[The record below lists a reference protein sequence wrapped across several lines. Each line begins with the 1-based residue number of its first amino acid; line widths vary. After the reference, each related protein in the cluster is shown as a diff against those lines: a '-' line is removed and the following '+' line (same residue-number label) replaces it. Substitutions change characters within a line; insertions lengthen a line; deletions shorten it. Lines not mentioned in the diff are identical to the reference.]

1 MMTFASLVERFYA
14 AMVARGIP
22 WIVPTLIVMV
32 IVVSVVLAYISVAAM
47 FMIWWERKISAHI
60 QVRYGPMRVGG
71 WHGWAQSI
79 ADGIKLLL
87 KEDVIPAGADK
98 VVFVLAPMVVFAA
111 ALAAYVTIP
120 WAPGLIVRDLN
131 IGILY
136 MVSISSLVVV
146 GIIMAGW
153 SSNNKYA
160 TLGAM
165 RSAAQAVSYEV
176 PLVLSLLGPV
186 MIAGTMS
193 MGGLVEAQS
202 GRWFGVLPRW
212 FVFPQIVAFLTYFT
226 CALAECNR
234 LPFDIPEAESEL
246 VAGFH
251 VEYSGMR
258 FAIFFLAEYANMF
271 VVSAIATTLFLGG
284 WHGPWIPLPGLSPEV
299 AHGLFG
305 LVWFQVKCYFLIFVM
320 MWLRWTLARLR
331 VDQLMGFAWKVL
343 LPIAFAN
350 LIVTGLVLILG
361 KQALLYVGGIVIL
374 LLAAILLAA
383 RPAARTVRLGERT

>member
-14 AMVARGIP
+14 LTAVWGLP
-22 WIVPTLIVMV
+22 WIVPTLVVMTIVAAV
-32 IVVSVVLAYISVAAM
+32 IIGYIAVAAM

-60 QVRYGPMRVGG
+60 QVRFGPMRVGG

-87 KEDVIPAGADK
+87 KEDIIPAGADK

-111 ALAAYVTIP
+111 AVAAYVTIP

-136 MVSISSLVVV
+136 MVAISSLVVV

-153 SSNNKYA
+153 SSNNKYS

-165 RSAAQAVSYEV
+165 RSAAQAVSYEI

-193 MGGLVEAQS
+193 MGKVVEAQS
-202 GRWFGVLPRW
+202 GWWFGILPKW

-271 VVSAIATTLFLGG
+271 VVAAIATTMFLGG
-284 WHGPWIPLPGLSPEV
+284 WQGPWVPLPGLPREAV
-299 AHGLFG
+299 HGLFG
-305 LVWFQVKCYFLIFVM
+305 LFWFLVKCYVLIFVM

-350 LIVTGLVLILG
+350 LILTGLVLVLG
-361 KQALLYVGGIVIL
+361 KQVLLYVLGIAIML
-374 LLAAILLAA
+374 LVAVALATRTAG
-383 RPAARTVRLGERT
+383 RPVSVGKA

>member
-1 MMTFASLVERFYA
+1 MMTFTSLVERFYA
-14 AMVARGIP
+14 VTAAWGIP
-22 WIVPTLIVMV
+22 WIVPTLVVMTVVVGLV
-32 IVVSVVLAYISVAAM
+32 IGYIAIAAM
-47 FMIWWERKISAHI
+47 FLIWWERKVSAHI
-60 QVRYGPMRVGG
+60 QVRFGPMRVGG

-79 ADGIKLLL
+79 ADAIKLLL
-87 KEDVIPAGADK
+87 KEDIIPAGADK
-98 VVFVLAPMVVFAA
+98 LVFVLAPMVVFAA
-111 ALAAYVTIP
+111 ALASYVTIP
-120 WAPGLIVRDLN
+120 WAPGVIVRDLN

-136 MVSISSLVVV
+136 MVAISSLVVV

-153 SSNNKYA
+153 SSNNKYS

-193 MGGLVEAQS
+193 MGKLVEAQS
-202 GRWFGVLPRW
+202 GSWFGILPKW
-212 FVFPQIVAFLTYFT
+212 FVFPQIVAFLVYFT
-226 CALAECNR
+226 CSLAECNR

-271 VVSAIATTLFLGG
+271 VVAAIATTMFLGG
-284 WHGPWIPLPGLSPEV
+284 WQGPWLSLPGLPREV

-305 LVWFQVKCYFLIFVM
+305 LFWFLVKCYVLIFIM
-320 MWLRWTLARLR
+320 MWLRWTLARVR

-350 LIVTGLVLILG
+350 LIITGLVLVLG
-361 KQALLYVGGIVIL
+361 TQALLYVLGIAVVL
-374 LLAAILLAA
+374 LVAIALAT
-383 RPAARTVRLGERT
+383 RTVGKPVRVGKA

>member
-1 MMTFASLVERFYA
+1 MILADLVERFYA
-14 AMVARGIP
+14 LTAAWGIP
-22 WIVPTLIVMV
+22 WVVPTLVVMT

-47 FMIWWERKISAHI
+47 FLIWWERKISAHI

-87 KEDVIPAGADK
+87 KEDIIPAGADK
-98 VVFVLAPMVVFAA
+98 VVFVLAPLVVFAA
-111 ALAAYVTIP
+111 SLAAYVTIP

-153 SSNNKYA
+153 SSNNKYSV
-160 TLGAM
+160 LGAM
-165 RSAAQAVSYEV
+165 RSAAQAISYEV

-193 MGGLVEAQS
+193 MGKLVEAQS
-202 GRWFGVLPRW
+202 GVWFGILPKW

-271 VVSAIATTLFLGG
+271 TVSAIATTLFLGG
-284 WHGPWIPLPGLSPEV
+284 WHGPWIPVPGLPREV

-305 LVWFQVKCYFLIFVM
+305 LFWFLVKCYFLIFVM

-343 LPIAFAN
+343 LPISFAN
-350 LIVTGLVLILG
+350 LIATGWVLVGG
-361 KQALLYVGGIVIL
+361 KGALLYVGGILVL
-374 LLAAILLAA
+374 LVVAILLTG
-383 RPAARTVRLGERT
+383 RTVAKKPALLKTG

>member
-1 MMTFASLVERFYA
+1 MTLADLVERFYA
-14 AMVARGIP
+14 LTAAWGIP
-22 WIVPTLIVMV
+22 WVIPTLVVMT

-47 FMIWWERKISAHI
+47 FLIWWERKISAHI

-79 ADGIKLLL
+79 ADGVKLLL
-87 KEDVIPAGADK
+87 KEDIIPAGADK
-98 VVFVLAPMVVFAA
+98 VVFVLAPLVVFAA
-111 ALAAYVTIP
+111 SLAAYVTIP

-153 SSNNKYA
+153 SSNNKYSV
-160 TLGAM
+160 LGAM
-165 RSAAQAVSYEV
+165 RSAAQAISYEV

-193 MGGLVEAQS
+193 MGKLVEAQS
-202 GRWFGVLPRW
+202 GVWFGFLPRW

-271 VVSAIATTLFLGG
+271 TVSAIATTLFLGG
-284 WHGPWIPLPGLSPEV
+284 WHGPWIPVPGLPREL

-305 LVWFQVKCYFLIFVM
+305 LFWFLVKCYFLIFVM

-343 LPIAFAN
+343 LPISFAN
-350 LIVTGLVLILG
+350 LIATGWVLVGG
-361 KQALLYVGGIVIL
+361 KGALLYVGGILVL
-374 LLAAILLAA
+374 LVVAILLTG
-383 RPAARTVRLGERT
+383 RTVAKKPALLKTG

>member
-1 MMTFASLVERFYA
+1 MALADLVERFYA
-14 AMVARGIP
+14 LTAAWGIP
-22 WIVPTLIVMV
+22 WVVPTLVVMT

-47 FMIWWERKISAHI
+47 FLIWWERKISAHI

-79 ADGIKLLL
+79 ADGVKLLL
-87 KEDVIPAGADK
+87 KEDIIPAGADK

-120 WAPGLIVRDLN
+120 WAPGLIVQDLN

-153 SSNNKYA
+153 SSNNKYSV
-160 TLGAM
+160 LGAM

-193 MGGLVEAQS
+193 MGKLVEAQS
-202 GRWFGVLPRW
+202 GLWLGFLPKW

-271 VVSAIATTLFLGG
+271 TVAAIATTLFLGG
-284 WHGPWIPLPGLSPEV
+284 WQGPWIPLPGLPREV

-305 LVWFQVKCYFLIFVM
+305 LFWFLVKCYFLLFVM

-331 VDQLMGFAWKVL
+331 VDQLMDFAWKVL

-350 LIVTGLVLILG
+350 LIVTGLVLVLG
-361 KQALLYVGGIVIL
+361 KQVLLYAAGIAIL
-374 LLAAILLAA
+374 LLIAITLVV
-383 RPAARTVRLGERT
+383 RTGIRAVQAEKAS

>member
-1 MMTFASLVERFYA
+1 MLTFAPLVERFYA
-14 AMVARGIP
+14 IMAAWGIP
-22 WIVPTLIVMV
+22 WIVPTLIVMT
-32 IVVSVVLAYISVAAM
+32 VVAAVVLGYIAVAAM

-87 KEDVIPAGADK
+87 KEDIIPAGADK
-98 VVFVLAPMVVFAA
+98 VVFVLAPMVVFGAA
-111 ALAAYVTIP
+111 VASYVTIP

-136 MVSISSLVVV
+136 MISISSLVVV

-153 SSNNKYA
+153 SSNNKYSV
-160 TLGAM
+160 LGAM
-165 RSAAQAVSYEV
+165 RSAAQVVSYEV

-186 MIAGTMS
+186 MMAGTMS
-193 MGGLVEAQS
+193 MGKLVEAQS
-202 GRWFGVLPRW
+202 GRWFGILPAW
-212 FVFPQIVAFLTYFT
+212 FVFPQIVGFLIYFI

-271 VVSAIATTLFLGG
+271 VVAAIATTMFLGG
-284 WHGPWIPLPGLSPEV
+284 WHGPWIPLPGLSREV

-305 LVWFQVKCYFLIFVM
+305 LGWFLAKCYFLIFVM

-331 VDQLMGFAWKVL
+331 VDQLMDFAWKVL
-343 LPIAFAN
+343 LPISFAN
-350 LIVTGLVLILG
+350 LIITGLVL
-361 KQALLYVGGIVIL
+361 VI
-374 LLAAILLAA
+374 
-383 RPAARTVRLGERT
+383 RK